1 MDHPIA
7 RVEEYLEIVRRAM
20 RGEKLD
26 FNGQYFRAHAF
37 KLAFK
42 PGKNPIPIYLVA
54 FGPKMTRLA
63 GQMSDG
69 VLINMANADEI
80 RRIADDVR
88 QGAEKRGR
96 TRFKWRSSARS
107 AVPSLTPTRRLVKR

>member
-1 MDHPIA
+1 MALQHPIA

-42 PGKNPIPIYLVA
+42 PGKIL
-54 FGPKMTRLA
+54 FLST
-63 GQMSDG
+63 
-69 VLINMANADEI
+69 
-80 RRIADDVR
+80 
-88 QGAEKRGR
+88 
-96 TRFKWRSSARS
+96 
-107 AVPSLTPTRRLVKR
+107 